1 MTPYQVILSKL
12 AQRQLAAIW
21 VSAADRAEITQTEKR
36 IYQALTTDPKSAAR
50 EITPGFWLIQDPPL
64 RVYFEINDVHK
75 IIRVT
80 DVFSP

>member
-1 MTPYQVILSKL
+1 MSPFQLVWSTSALD
-12 AQRQLAAIW
+12 QLAEIW
-21 VSAADRAEITQTEKR
+21 GPATNRLEITRAQHR
-36 IYQALTTDPKSAAR
+36 IDKALETDPKSAGR
-50 EITPGFWLIQDPPL
+50 EVTPGFWLIQEPPL